1 MFTKQHGFTWLPTFK
16 ATTLLALPILFAHV
30 IEGFFPFINTLLAAR
45 LGHEALA
52 AAGLVGAIFI
62 CVMGFAWGT
71 TTAVGIMTA
80 HNLGAK
86 QADKTGH
93 VLKACFIFCLVFTI
107 PASIL
112 FWNMKPILLTLGQ
125 EPGVVEHAAAYFKGL
140 SFGLAAD
147 FGKFAIF
154 QYLAAY
160 GRPRVAVI
168 THLVAL
174 PLLIGLNIC
183 LMWGYGPFPE
193 LGMFGLGVGTSITY
207 WFAFSLMLAYVLFK
221 KPYCLAI
228 RIHTSMKT
236 MIATFKEMLKLGMP
250 IGMMFLIEIT
260 LFMVVALLMGR
271 LGTITLAAHQIA
283 MQMLGITILFAF
295 GFAEAVTILVGK
307 AAGGK
312 NLVLAREVSMVGMGI
327 SLTIMLL
334 VALSHW
340 FLPEAIIGFDVDVAD
355 PLNEELVAFAIGF
368 LMLSALFQLFDS
380 ARIVAAGA
388 LRGLKDS
395 QYPMWVALISF
406 WFIGLPIGYYLAFY
420 LNWGGMGLWGG
431 LIAAVAVSLV
441 LQFRRLMKQL

>member
-1 MFTKQHGFTWLPTFK
+1 MFTKQQGFTWFPTFK
-16 ATTLLALPILFAHV
+16 TTTLLALPILFAHV

-45 LGHEALA
+45 LGVDALA
-52 AAGLVGAIFI
+52 AAGLVGAVFI
-62 CVMGFAWGT
+62 CVMGFAWGVT
-71 TTAVGIMTA
+71 TSVGILTA
-80 HNLGAK
+80 HLIGEKNESTSGR
-86 QADKTGH
+86 
-93 VLKACFIFCLVFTI
+93 VLKGCFVFCAIFCI

-112 FWNMKPILLTLGQ
+112 FWNMGPILLFLGQ
-125 EPGVVEHAAAYFKGL
+125 DPAVVEHAAAYFKGL
-140 SFGLAAD
+140 SFGLIAD

-174 PLLIGLNIC
+174 PVLIGLNLC

-193 LGMFGLGVGTSITY
+193 LGMFGLGLGTAITY
-207 WFAFSLMLAYVLFK
+207 WFAFGLMLAYVLFT
-221 KPYCLAI
+221 KPYSIAI
-228 RIHTSMKT
+228 RMHTSLKT
-236 MIATFKEMLKLGMP
+236 LIATLKEMLKLGVP

-271 LGTITLAAHQIA
+271 IGTVSLAAHQIA

-307 AAGGK
+307 AAGAK

-327 SLTIMLL
+327 SLVIMLL

-340 FLPEAIIGFDVDVAD
+340 FMPEVIVGLDVDMHD
-355 PLNEELVAFAIGF
+355 PLNEELIAFAIGF

-406 WFIGLPIGYYLAFY
+406 WFIGLPIGYYFAFY
-420 LNWGGMGLWGG
+420 LDWGGMGLWGG

-441 LQFRRLMKQL
+441 LQFRRLMRQL